1 MRLTVI
7 GCGHL
12 GATHAACMAEIGH
25 DVLGV
30 DIDEDKVD
38 LLNTGRAWFFEPGL
52 DEMLARHTQAGRLRF
67 TTSFAEAARFGTV
80 HFLGVGTPDLP
91 GGEGYD
97 LSQVFGAARALAPHL
112 AGPALIIG
120 KSTVPPGTASRL
132 AADLGKTAPAADTIE
147 VAWNPEFLREG
158 HAVADTLRPDRIVAG
173 VRSPMAEATTRE
185 IYRPLTDAGVPLIVT
200 DAVTAE
206 LVKGAAN
213 AFLAAKVSFIN
224 AMSDICA
231 ATGAS
236 VATLA
241 DALGMDA
248 RIGRAFLTAGLGY
261 GGGCLPKDVRGLR
274 AFAASTGNRGAGAVS
289 LLTVLDEINSAR
301 RQQVVALVQTLLGEL
316 PGKRIAL
323 WGAAFK
329 PGTDD
334 VRDSPGLDVADRL
347 CRLGAEVVVYDPQA
361 TGNALVAFPHL
372 GYADSA
378 AAAARQADAVL
389 VVTAWPEF
397 AALDPAETTA
407 TVRDRLLIDACQAV
421 DPARWR
427 AAGWTVAAPFPTSPP
442 KGADVTSSTL
452 LRGRC
457 RARWRGVR
465 DSGCG
470 GQTPALAGGDG
481 LLACDAA
488 AEQVRAQRGSGDR
501 QRRGGLAADAAL
513 LRVGGDP

>member
-30 DIDEDKVD
+30 DIDQDKVE

-52 DEMLARHTQAGRLRF
+52 DEMLARHTHAGRLRF
-67 TTSFAEAARFGTV
+67 TTSFAEAARYATV
-80 HFLGVGTPDLP
+80 HFLGVGTPSLAD
-91 GGEGYD
+91 GDGYD
-97 LSQVFGAARALAPHL
+97 LSQVFGAMAALASHL
-112 AGPALIIG
+112 TGPALVIG
-120 KSTVPPGTASRL
+120 KSTVPPGTTSRL
-132 AADLGKTAPAADTIE
+132 TGELNRTAPASDGIE

-173 VRSPMAEATTRE
+173 VPSLAAEATVRE
-185 IYRPLTDAGVPLIVT
+185 IYRPLTEAGVPLIVT
-200 DAVTAE
+200 DEVTAE

-213 AFLAAKVSFIN
+213 AFLATKVSFIN
-224 AMSDICA
+224 AMADICD
-231 ATGAS
+231 ATGAD

-261 GGGCLPKDVRGLR
+261 GGGCLPKDLRGLR
-274 AFAASTGNRGAGAVS
+274 AFAATASTRGIGATA
-289 LLTVLDEINSAR
+289 LLTAVDDINSAR
-301 RQQVVALVQTLLGEL
+301 RQRVVDLARSMLGEL
-316 PGKRIAL
+316 PGRRIAL

-334 VRDSPGLDVADRL
+334 VRDSPGLDLADRL
-347 CRLGAEVVVYDPQA
+347 SRLGAEVVVYDPQA

-378 AAAARQADAVL
+378 AAAAYRADAVL

-397 AALDPAETTA
+397 AAIDPAATTA
-407 TVRDRLLIDACQAV
+407 AVRDRLLIDACQGV
-421 DPARWR
+421 DPVRWR
-427 AAGWTVAAPFPTSPP
+427 AEGWTVTAPFPTQDRHPERTRLTP
-442 KGADVTSSTL
+442 RAPSS
-452 LRGRC
+452 
-457 RARWRGVR
+457 
-465 DSGCG
+465 
-470 GQTPALAGGDG
+470 
-481 LLACDAA
+481 
-488 AEQVRAQRGSGDR
+488 R
-501 QRRGGLAADAAL
+501 QG
-513 LRVGGDP
+513 